1 MGSTQKIC
9 IRTTIIMKLYFI
21 SSVILSLLN
30 TSLSQLKFGG
40 SSSSSSS
47 GSNSATNTKQAD
59 TDTRF
64 FTGNEAIDGG
74 ILGLGAGLLGGAVLG
89 GALNGGGNGC
99 GRRRRQA
106 DGTNT
111 KFLGA
116 LLGGGSGGC
125 NCGRKRRQAPG
136 EDQPG
141 LKFFGLENLLG
152 GGGNNCCNCG
162 GNGYNSGYNA
172 GYNNGYNNGN
182 NVGGGT
188 GRCQCNYNLTFQD
201 KYGQTH
207 GACKRADETGRRWCY
222 TTGYGCSD
230 ARQSQRFPNN
240 PWSYQ
245 ACGSYGKK

>member
-9 IRTTIIMKLYFI
+9 IRTTITMKLHII
-21 SSVILSLLN
+21 SSVILSLLDS
-30 TSLSQLKFGG
+30 SLSQLKFGD

-116 LLGGGSGGC
+116 LLGGGSSSC

-141 LKFFGLENLLG
+141 TRFFGLFG
-152 GGGNNCCNCG
+152 GGGNNCCDC
-162 GNGYNSGYNA
+162 
-172 GYNNGYNNGN
+172 GYNNNNS
-182 NVGGGT
+182 VA
-188 GRCQCNYNLTFQD
+188 RCQCRYDLVFHDQ
-201 KYGQTH
+201 YGNEH

-230 ARQSQRFPNN
+230 ARQSQRYPNN

-245 ACGSYGKK
+245 ACPGNGR